1 MIHTLAQKIH
11 PGLRG
16 AFFYAAY
23 WGAVGA
29 YEPFIAVYFLQRGL
43 DEAQIGW
50 MAAVLPFCTLLISP
64 LVSRLADRTGRRVL
78 LLALACAG
86 FGAALTLPSWPGLEP
101 GFPLLLL
108 LFGLM
113 AVFRSPVIPLSDS
126 LIAPMAVRHQLDFG
140 SMRLWGSLLF
150 TAAAVGL
157 GGLWQRIGFE
167 RMFLVSGLAFLP
179 VVLAALLLEEPQGHP
194 AIPTPGLKEVPR
206 ARFVFD
212 PGVLFLLAGTFL
224 IIAGLFMAGTFGA
237 VYVTGLGGSPSLVGA
252 LMGLAALGEVHG
264 MLFGLRI
271 ARRLGDTTTLLAAYA
286 LMAAGLAGYTFSTLP
301 AVLLAFAVLRGVG
314 FGAILVCTVTIINR
328 RAPPN
333 MASTYQGI
341 LSSAC
346 WGLAPLLGGP
356 VSGWIYQT
364 HGPIALFLTASAMAV
379 AAGLLLTPTYR
390 LWRNSAQNI
399 SR

>member
-1 MIHTLAQKIH
+1 MDLALARKIP

-50 MAAVLPFCTLLISP
+50 MAAVLPFCVLLISP
-64 LVSRLADRTGRRVL
+64 LVARLADRTGRRVR

-86 FGAALTLPSWPGLEP
+86 YGIALTLPALPGLEP

-108 LFGLM
+108 LFGLI
-113 AVFRSPVIPLSDS
+113 AAFRSPVIPLSDS
-126 LIAPMAVRHQLDFG
+126 LIAPMAVRYQLDFG
-140 SMRLWGSLLF
+140 SMRLWGSLFF
-150 TAAAVGL
+150 TATAVGL
-157 GGLWQRIGFE
+157 GGLWQRAGFE
-167 RMFLVSGLAFLP
+167 TMFLVSGLAFAP
-179 VVLAALLLEEPQGHP
+179 VVLAALLLEEPRGHP
-194 AIPTPGLKEVPR
+194 AIPTPGLKDIPR

-224 IIAGLFMAGTFGA
+224 IIAALFMSGTFGA

-252 LMGLAALGEVHG
+252 LMGLAALGEAPG
-264 MLFGLRI
+264 MFFGLRI
-271 ARRLGDTTTLLAAYA
+271 ARRLGDTTTLLIAYA
-286 LMAAGLAGYTFSTLP
+286 LMALGLAGYTFSTLP
-301 AVLLAFAVLRGVG
+301 GVLLAFAVLRGVG
-314 FGAILVCTVTIINR
+314 FGVILVCTITIINH

-356 VSGWIYQT
+356 VSGWIYQA
-364 HGPIALFLTASAMAV
+364 HGPLTLFLAAAGMV
-379 AAGLLLTPTYR
+379 LFAGLLITPTYR
-390 LWRNSAQNI
+390 LWRAN
-399 SR
+399 R